1 MNDDAEEADTEADDD
16 VTSSIE
22 DSATG
27 VRIVSQSDE
36 LNGKSIVVTAM
47 NPSGSINAD
56 HDLYDIHVLNAD
68 GTLYSLNNPVTVYLP
83 ANGFVSN
90 VYYLGDIGET
100 LEAVNFTTDGGYAVF
115 QTDGFSQYAVVYG
128 KSNEDNTSVAPV
140 VSNDKDSDAD
150 DSASNHANNHSAV
163 YTGQAEDSDDEGQ
176 AAAADSN
183 GSDQGGS
190 GGANETEM
198 LPNTGVPEQSTTL
211 FASILAALGLGFL
224 VKRRKTTDK

>member
-1 MNDDAEEADTEADDD
+1 MNDDADEADTEADDD

-140 VSNDKDSDAD
+140 VSNDKDSD